1 MGKRIIIDEIGI
13 CIIFFFLGLVQIS
26 VFDIYFLQNLLFMI
40 EEFGLDVQEYFFGD
54 IVKVWILDK
63 KVCLEVGDGG
73 KFFFFFVWKL
83 VLFQYFNY
91 QYIERE
97 RQYFLVWVWYCYV
110 GYSNDKIFL
119 IGGDKI

>member
-73 KFFFFFVWKL
+73 KFFFF
-83 VLFQYFNY
+83 LFGNQFCFSILIISI
-91 QYIERE
+91 QKERDSI
-97 RQYFLVWVWYCYV
+97 FWYGFGIV
-110 GYSNDKIFL
+110 MQVIVMIKFF
-119 IGGDKI
+119 